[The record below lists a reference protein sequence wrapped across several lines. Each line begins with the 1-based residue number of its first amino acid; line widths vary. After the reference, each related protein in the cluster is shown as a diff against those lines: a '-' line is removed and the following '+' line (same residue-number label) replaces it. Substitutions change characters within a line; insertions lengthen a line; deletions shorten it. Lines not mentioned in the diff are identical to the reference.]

1 MATAKDKQVKQK
13 STSPAQESAS
23 ASQAQAT
30 ERADSNP
37 GQAPDLAAKA
47 EPTSTKPKTN
57 WALVFGVVNFVLVLL
72 VGAGAAYAWYSS
84 HTSSQLLSQQLEQRL
99 ATTNSALNAQLS
111 AISQLN
117 SDVGSLAVNY
127 SNTSAEQSTLAAR
140 LESLAGQLDKVRPLA
155 DTETWQIGQLIYLAD
170 RERSLH
176 GDSAIILGLLQRA
189 LQYLPMA
196 SIGSASLRQSLELDI
211 ENYSQAEFPSHA
223 LWLQQLVELQ
233 AQAGQLDFRA
243 APLIYSP
250 GTAGAQTEDAN
261 ASRWQR
267 ALEQSWQ
274 RLQGLVSIE
283 TGDQS
288 LPVLLNKQQSAS
300 VKLLLLSNLNQA
312 GISFNRGNLN
322 VAQAYLRSS
331 IEIIEQYAIDN
342 SQAATLA
349 AAIAQLLSVE
359 LDQLPALSSLSS
371 FAIWSQQQ

>member
-13 STSPAQESAS
+13 STSTAQESAS
-23 ASQAQAT
+23 ASQSPAT
-30 ERADSNP
+30 QRAGSNP
-37 GQAPDLAAKA
+37 SQAPDLVAKA

-84 HTSSQLLSQQLEQRL
+84 HTSNQLLSQQLEQRL

-250 GTAGAQTEDAN
+250 GAVNAQADTN
-261 ASRWQR
+261 SSRWQR

-288 LPVLLNKQQSAS
+288 LPVLLNKQQSVS

-312 GISFNRGNLN
+312 GISFNRGNFN

-331 IEIIEQYAIDN
+331 IELIEQYAIDN

-349 AAIAQLLSVE
+349 AAIEQLLSVE
-359 LDQLPALSSLSS
+359 LNQLPALSSLSS

>member
-13 STSPAQESAS
+13 STSPDQETAS

-211 ENYSQAEFPSHA
+211 ENYSQAELLSHA

-250 GTAGAQTEDAN
+250 GTAEAQTDAN

-288 LPVLLNKQQSAS
+288 LPVLLNRQQSAS

-331 IEIIEQYAIDN
+331 IELIEQYAIDN

-349 AAIAQLLSVE
+349 AAMAQLLSVE